1 MALTSSLQKSIQ
13 ITDFHHLNDSLNQC
27 NVRAAGDL
35 CWTKKRNCILF
46 FSFFDKLSRHFTS
59 LNWLRTILY
68 ALKHHVYEI
77 FKNMA
82 KSAYICRNQSYHK
95 WDLMFTELLNLAVQ
109 QSKLLSR
116 HEPMITLHHSSV
128 FNSSISIMIGYAF
141 LYNLKLVGHYGSIQT
156 PTLDSPKRHSKEEKQ

>member
-1 MALTSSLQKSIQ
+1 MQCEGSRRSM
-13 ITDFHHLNDSLNQC
+13 LNKEEELHSF
-27 NVRAAGDL
+27 
-35 CWTKKRNCILF
+35 LF

-95 WDLMFTELLNLAVQ
+95 WDLMFTELLNLVVQ